1 MLANNSTT
9 KHRSASRYMLAG
21 LIRRPWIITGATIL
35 TLISSFLTVL
45 PMVVVGSAVDELSS
59 SNAITLRFI
68 QMCWLIVGL
77 GVAYLV
83 LFFVVGYAW
92 AIVTLGWE
100 RDARQEFIEALQN
113 YSMAFHDEVDSKRM
127 LSVAMQDITW
137 VRFSLSPALRS
148 FISALAS
155 FILTGIIVANLDTSL
170 SPFYFLGYP
179 LHVFTLIIIVGIPLY
194 LVFAYRYANRVAPVR
209 KAKSEKMEE
218 LTSIS
223 QGAFQGIEVVRTFAG
238 EDRENAKFRDISKG
252 YESISTREGR
262 LAAFYTPI
270 LIQIFM
276 TISAFLY
283 GSYALLLHQV
293 SVGTLIEVLGL
304 LVALEGVSYMLP
316 QNLLMIRGGY
326 VNAQRIV
333 NILGWRDP
341 LNEPENEEPEVNW
354 KGDIVFENVSFAY
367 GRGTLQGES
376 YALRNLNLTIPSG
389 SRVALIGS
397 PGSGKSTV
405 LKLLLRFYDPTEGR
419 ISVGGVDL
427 KDVSTKTI
435 RSHVGM
441 VEQDVFLFMASV
453 KDNIA
458 FGRTDASME
467 EIQDAARRAQAEE
480 FILQMP
486 QAYDTVIGERGMT
499 LSGGQRQRLA
509 IARAIIHNPEILLL
523 DDSVSAV
530 DARTEYLMRK
540 ALNEVMTDRTSI
552 TVTQRLRTLVESDL
566 ILILDKGTL
575 IGAGTHA
582 QLLKSS
588 ENYRRIFERLP
599 GAAAIIKPP
608 RARRGVK

>member
-1 MLANNSTT
+1 
-9 KHRSASRYMLAG
+9 MLAG
-21 LIRRPWIITGATIL
+21 LIRRPWVIIGATIL
-35 TLISSFLTVL
+35 TLISSLLTVL

-59 SNAITLRFI
+59 SNAITARFV
-68 QMCWLIVGL
+68 QLCWLIVGL

-83 LFFVVGYAW
+83 LFFMVGYAW
-92 AIVTLGWE
+92 AVVTLGWE
-100 RDARQEFIEALQN
+100 RDARQQFIEALQN
-113 YSMAFHDEVDSKRM
+113 HSMAFHDEVDSKRM

-137 VRFSLSPALRS
+137 VRFSLNPALRF
-148 FISALAS
+148 FISAIAS
-155 FILTGIIVANLDTSL
+155 FVLTGIVLANVDTSL
-170 SPFYFLGYP
+170 SVFYFGGYP
-179 LHVFTLIIIVGIPLY
+179 IYGFTLIILVGIPLY
-194 LVFAYRYANRVAPVR
+194 IIFAYRYANRIAPVR

-223 QGAFQGIEVVRTFAG
+223 QGVFQGIEVVRTFNG
-238 EDRENAKFRDISKG
+238 EEGENAKFGEATKD

-262 LAAFYTPI
+262 LAAFYTPLLI
-270 LIQIFM
+270 LTGM
-276 TISAFLY
+276 TITALLY
-283 GSYALLLHQV
+283 GSYALLLHQMTE
-293 SVGTLIEVLGL
+293 GTLIEVLGL
-304 LVALEGVSYMLP
+304 LVSLEGISFMLP

-341 LNEPENEEPEVNW
+341 LNEPENEEPHVDWN
-354 KGDIVFENVSFAY
+354 GDIVFENVSFAY
-367 GRGTLQGES
+367 GRGMAQGES
-376 YALRNLNLTIPSG
+376 YALRNLNVTIPSG

-405 LKLLLRFYDPTEGR
+405 LKLLLRFYDPAEGR
-419 ISVGGVDL
+419 ITVGGVDL
-427 KDVSTKTI
+427 KNVGTKTV

-458 FGRTDASME
+458 FGRTDATIE

-486 QAYDTVIGERGMT
+486 EGYDTVIGERGMT

-530 DARTEYLMRK
+530 DARTEYMMRK
-540 ALNEVMTDRTSI
+540 ALNEVMTGRTSI

-588 ENYRRIFERLP
+588 EHYRRIFERLP
-599 GAAAIIKPP
+599 GATAMIKPA
-608 RARRGVK
+608 RAQRGGK

>member
-1 MLANNSTT
+1 MANNSTT
-9 KHRSASRYMLAG
+9 NHKSASRYMLAG
-21 LIRRPWIITGATIL
+21 LIRRPWVIVGATVL
-35 TLISSFLTVL
+35 TLISSLLTVL
-45 PMVVVGSAVDELSS
+45 PMVLVGSAVDELTQY
-59 SNAITLRFI
+59 NAITLRFT
-68 QMCWLIVGL
+68 QLCWYIVSI

-83 LFFVVGYAW
+83 LFFLVGYAW
-92 AIVTLGWE
+92 AVVTLGWE

-113 YSMAFHDEVDSKRM
+113 HSMAFHDEVDSKRM

-137 VRFSLSPALRS
+137 IRFSLNPALRF
-148 FISALAS
+148 FISAIAS
-155 FILTGIIVANLDTSL
+155 FVLTGIVLANLDVNLTL
-170 SPFYFLGYP
+170 LYFVGYP
-179 LHVFTLIIIVGIPLY
+179 VHGFTLIILVGIPLY
-194 LVFAYRYANRVAPVR
+194 IILAYRYANRVAPVR

-223 QGAFQGIEVVRTFAG
+223 QGVFRGIEVVRTFNG
-238 EDRENAKFRDISKG
+238 EDRENAKFGDAAKD

-262 LAAFYTPI
+262 LAAFYTPLLI
-270 LIQIFM
+270 LTGM
-276 TISAFLY
+276 TITAFLY
-283 GSYALLLHQV
+283 GSYALLLHQLTE
-293 SVGTLIEVLGL
+293 GTLITVLGL
-304 LVALEGVSYMLP
+304 LVALEGVSFMLP

-326 VNAQRIV
+326 VNAQRV
-333 NILGWRDP
+333 VSILGWQDP
-341 LNEPENEEPEVNW
+341 LSEPENEEPNVNW
-354 KGDIVFENVSFAY
+354 NSDIVFENVRFAY

-376 YALRNLNLTIPSG
+376 LALRRLNVTIPSG

-419 ISVGGVDL
+419 VTVGGVDL
-427 KDVSTKTI
+427 KNVNTKTV

-441 VEQDVFLFMASV
+441 VEQDVFLFMGSV

-458 FGRTDASME
+458 FGRTNATIE

-480 FILQMP
+480 FIVQMP
-486 QAYDTVIGERGMT
+486 QGYDTVIGERGMT

-530 DARTEYLMRK
+530 DARTEYMMRK
-540 ALNEVMTDRTSI
+540 ALSELMTNRTSI

-575 IGAGTHA
+575 IGAGSHA

-588 ENYRRIFERLP
+588 EHYRRIFERLP
-599 GAAAIIKPP
+599 GATAMIKPT
-608 RARRGVK
+608 RARGGGK